1 MEALLHF
8 VWQNRLYQKL
18 IPTRGIEGKTIEVL
32 DVGTLNRDAG
42 ADFLNAKIRIDG
54 LLWVGAVEIHRSA
67 HEWYEHRHNED
78 PTYNNVI
85 LHIVEQD
92 DCLVSLRNGK
102 ELPCCQMVISAELKK
117 DIEHFFQTKQE
128 LPCAT
133 TLTKPQIQANHQLIL
148 TDLEAERLETKIRLV
163 QDFWQKSGED
173 WAKTLYLL
181 LMRYFGFGI
190 NNDVM
195 EYLARSLDLRLL
207 LKHSPFE
214 QEALLLG
221 QAGLIVQVTDE
232 AYALR
237 LQETYDYLSYK
248 YELEALSPN
257 VAFKRLR
264 TRPKSFPLVRLRQFI
279 DLLGRLNF
287 GADVFEACRTNADL
301 VELLRYGSIGL
312 SKEQKRQIKTTL
324 SQQVA
329 EMLVINVVVP
339 FIAFSSQ
346 ELKRKSLAPSLSIWK
361 QLKPENNRITRLFVG
376 YGLPNTTAAES
387 QALLHLHKEYC
398 EKKKCFFCPY
408 GRLAFIK

>member
-1 MEALLHF
+1 MEAFLHF
-8 VWQNRLYQKL
+8 VWQNRLYQRL
-18 IPTRGIEGKTIEVL
+18 IPKRSIEGKAIEVL

-54 LLWVGAVEIHRSA
+54 LIWVGAVEIHRSA

-92 DCLVSLRNGK
+92 DCLVSLPNGNV
-102 ELPCCQMVISAELKK
+102 LPCCQMSISADLKK
-117 DIEHFFQTKQE
+117 DIENFFKNQSK
-128 LPCAT
+128 LPCGKA
-133 TLTKPQIQANHQLIL
+133 LTEVSEQLNHKLIL
-148 TDLEAERLETKIRLV
+148 TDLAQERLEAKVSLV
-163 QDFWQKSGED
+163 QDLWQKSGED

-221 QAGLIVQVTDE
+221 QAGLIPQVQDE
-232 AYALR
+232 AYAHS

-248 YELEALSPN
+248 YQLEALSPN
-257 VAFKRLR
+257 LAFKRLR

-287 GADVFEACRTNADL
+287 GADVFEACRTNADFTD
-301 VELLRYGSIGL
+301 LLRYGSIGL
-312 SKEQKRQIKTTL
+312 SQEEKKQMKTRL
-324 SQQVA
+324 SKQTA
-329 EMLVINVVVP
+329 EMLVINVVV
-339 FIAFSSQ
+339 AFLTFSEGQ
-346 ELKRKSLAPSLSIWK
+346 LKRKTKIATTSIWSS
-361 QLKPENNRITRLFVG
+361 LPAENNRITRLFMA
-376 YGLPNTTAAES
+376 YGLPNAKASDS

-408 GRLAFIK
+408 GRLLLTK